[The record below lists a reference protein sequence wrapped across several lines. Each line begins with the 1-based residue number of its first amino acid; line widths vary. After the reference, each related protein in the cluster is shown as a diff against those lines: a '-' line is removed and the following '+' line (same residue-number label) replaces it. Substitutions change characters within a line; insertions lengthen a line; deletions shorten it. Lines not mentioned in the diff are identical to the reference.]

1 MRITEIIRALLDRID
16 QLEQD
21 QERDQADANRSEQIR
36 DLRQDQPYTT
46 EPQEQYADIN
56 AVTINAGGG
65 WQGPKDVKDLRG
77 TTTRI
82 YGDN

>member
-1 MRITEIIRALLDRID
+1 MKITEIIRELLDKLD

-21 QERDQADANRSEQIR
+21 RERDQADPNRSEQIR
-36 DLRQDQPYTT
+36 DLRQSEPYTT
-46 EPQEQYADIN
+46 EPQEQYAGID
-56 AVTINAGGG
+56 AVTTNAGGG
-65 WQGPKDVKDLRG
+65 WMSPKDTADIRG

>member
-1 MRITEIIRALLDRID
+1 MRITEIIRALLDRLD

-46 EPQEQYADIN
+46 EPQEQYADID
-56 AVTINAGGG
+56 AVTTNAGGG